1 MSPKETFKHLRINS
15 YSPMQRTDFVNT
27 RGPGGFYSTTAK
39 KKSAFGYD
47 FSGDMAETGM
57 TGGSI

>member
-1 MSPKETFKHLRINS
+1 
-15 YSPMQRTDFVNT
+15 MQRTDFVTT

-47 FSGDMAETGM
+47 FSGDMAETGL
-57 TGGSI
+57 TGGSIQKYP